1 MDIKIFQTGPMFVNT
16 YVLTDEETKEAA
28 IIDLGGFVYIIK
40 RELDKR
46 DYNIKFILNTHAHF
60 DHILGEY
67 ELQQYDGNVPIYIH
81 EADMYHINNINN
93 ELKLYNLNI
102 TVDKKLENI
111 NYLDENSE
119 LYVGNNRIK
128 VLYTPGHSKGSVS
141 YYIDGYVFTGDA
153 LFSRNIGRTDLYEGN
168 YEELI
173 TSIKNKLLTLP
184 EDTIVFPGHG
194 PSTSI
199 KEEKQENPYLI
210 QPD

>member
-1 MDIKIFQTGPMFVNT
+1 MDIKIFQTGPLLVNT
-16 YVLTDEETKEAA
+16 YVLTDEKTKEAA

-67 ELQQYDGNVPIYIH
+67 ELQQYDGKVPIYMH

-102 TVDKKLENI
+102 TIDEKLKNI

-184 EDTIVFPGHG
+184 EDTIVLPGHG

-210 QPD
+210 LPD